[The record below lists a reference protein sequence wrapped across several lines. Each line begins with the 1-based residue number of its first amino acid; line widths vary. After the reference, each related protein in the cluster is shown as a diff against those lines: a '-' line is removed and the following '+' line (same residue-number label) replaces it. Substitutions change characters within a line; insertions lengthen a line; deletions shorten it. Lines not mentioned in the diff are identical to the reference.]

1 MKIFKRM
8 SFLVFLALSV
18 VMTSCGSD
26 DDGNPNDPTDPS
38 GSQIENAGNPH
49 TYEFTFTGGEL
60 DGETRSGAIADN
72 FIITELLLANYSA
85 YTNFNENGLKGI
97 DLHIFNEDMIISG
110 GLFYKNNQTRDF
122 GEGNT
127 IDFSDLRIQMES
139 PNIKYSSKAGTIEL
153 TEIDF
158 TNSLGINE
166 VYAGLAAYK
175 ITFNG
180 TFINFQNANEV
191 NIKGTVKVNF
201 PANVEQY

>member
-1 MKIFKRM
+1 MLLIAMLCIAGCK
-8 SFLVFLALSV
+8 
-18 VMTSCGSD
+18 SD
-26 DDGNPNDPTDPS
+26 DDTGPEEPS
-38 GSQIENAGNPH
+38 GNQIENAGNPH

-60 DGETRSGAIADN
+60 DGETRSGAIVDN
-72 FIITELLLANYSA
+72 FIITELLLVNYSA
-85 YTNFNENGLKGI
+85 YTNFNEDGLKGI
-97 DLHIFNEDMIISG
+97 DLHIFNDEMIISG
-110 GLFYKNNQTRDF
+110 GFFYKNNQTRGF

-127 IDFSDLRIQMES
+127 IDFSDLRIQMEA
-139 PNIKYSSKAGTIEL
+139 PNVKYSSKAGTIEL

-166 VYAGLAAYK
+166 VYAGLAAYT

-180 TFINFQNANEV
+180 TFVNFLNGNEV